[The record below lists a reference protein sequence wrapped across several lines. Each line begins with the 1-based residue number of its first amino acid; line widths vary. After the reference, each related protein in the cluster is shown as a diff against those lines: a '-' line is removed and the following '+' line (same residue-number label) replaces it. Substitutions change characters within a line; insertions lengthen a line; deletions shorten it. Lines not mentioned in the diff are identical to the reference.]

1 MQSRRFEISPV
12 WKAFSKKVFNE
23 RGKLIKSQI
32 CFLTLFLGIDP
43 SVGTH
48 KNYLDQLCEDFEN
61 KLKDMITESITEHKT
76 AETDNVLYAEV
87 VQHTLFCKKKI
98 EVVYGREPTLEV
110 LS

>member
-1 MQSRRFEISPV
+1 MKEENKNRNI
-12 WKAFSKKVFNE
+12 FN
-23 RGKLIKSQI
+23 I
-32 CFLTLFLGIDP
+32 FLGIDP
-43 SVGTH
+43 SVGAH

-61 KLKDMITESITEHKT
+61 KLKDMITKSIAEHKT
-76 AETDNVLYAEV
+76 AETDNFLYAEV